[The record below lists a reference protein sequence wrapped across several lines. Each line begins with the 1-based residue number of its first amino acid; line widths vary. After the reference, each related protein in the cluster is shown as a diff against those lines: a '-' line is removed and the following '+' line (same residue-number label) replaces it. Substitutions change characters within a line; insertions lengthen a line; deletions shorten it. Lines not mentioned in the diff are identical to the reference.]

1 MKTVPNASGLGFD
14 EIESRTPFSFPI
26 RRKRAAS
33 LKKKIGEL
41 DERLD
46 VTKDKYD
53 FWFLLA
59 GSLLETKD
67 SDGFFGSMLSL
78 DEIRLVIDCAAE
90 CRAKL
95 RFTESLILLR
105 VLELFFGQV
114 MSSPEADKVRHDYT
128 RVLTEQAKSYV
139 LTGEY
144 ELARGQLELAC
155 ENEAD
160 TRYKN
165 DFAKR
170 AALNALASL
179 CCYCIGDVDRAI
191 EAKRKQYGI
200 LVQDFGDDSADA
212 LVCKAE
218 IGDIYGWFGFADTAE
233 KLYEEVLAVA
243 EEKGYDSVTDS
254 CLMKLAECNKNPKGY
269 RRAEELYGRAYS
281 DLSKRHG
288 ARSAEATE
296 ALMGL
301 IGVNISRGEYENALS
316 LTEQGLADA
325 SRNRKCGARLTAELT
340 NLKADILRLNWEH
353 SRALELKEEAY
364 RMVSETYGEYHPFTV
379 RVLCELGVCRYV
391 LADDAAG
398 ATDAFRTLAS
408 NFAFMYGNDHHYQL
422 RSEEFLDAVENVI
435 ANNGRANDGQVYDFL
450 HHGLRVYLHH
460 SAPWSDIRKACC
472 VLSIN
477 RIERACKKTYSIF
490 GSHVYRLCR

>member
-1 MKTVPNASGLGFD
+1 MNTVPNALGLGFD

-46 VTKDKYD
+46 VTKKKYD

-59 GSLLETKD
+59 ESLLETKD

-78 DEIRLVIDCAAE
+78 DEIRLVIDYAAE

-114 MSSPEADKVRHDYT
+114 MSSPEADRVRQDYT

-144 ELARGQLELAC
+144 ELARGKLETAC

-160 TRYKN
+160 TRYKKA
-165 DFAKR
+165 FAKR
-170 AALNALASL
+170 AALGALASL
-179 CCYCIGDVDRAI
+179 CCYYFGDVDRAV
-191 EAKRKQYGI
+191 ETKRKQYGI
-200 LVQDFGDDSADA
+200 LVQDLGTDSADA
-212 LVCKAE
+212 LMCKAE
-218 IGDIYGWFGFADTAE
+218 IGDIYGFFGFADTAE

-243 EEKGYDSVTDS
+243 EEKGYESVTDS
-254 CLMKLAECNKNPKGY
+254 CLMRLAERKKAAAVYG
-269 RRAEELYGRAYS
+269 RAEELCGRAYE
-281 DLSKRHG
+281 DLCKRDG
-288 ARSAEATE
+288 APSSEATE
-296 ALMGL
+296 ALVGL
-301 IGVNISRGEYENALS
+301 IGVHISSGEYEKALS
-316 LTEQGLADA
+316 LADQGLADVPHNK
-325 SRNRKCGARLTAELT
+325 RCGARLAAELT

-353 SRALELKEEAY
+353 GKALELKEEAY
-364 RMVSETYGEYHPFTV
+364 RRASEAYGEYHPFTV
-379 RVLCELGVCRYV
+379 RVLCELGACRYV

-398 ATDAFRTLAS
+398 AIDAFRTLAS
-408 NFAFMYGNDHHYQL
+408 NFAFMYGDDHQYQL
-422 RSEEFLDAVENVI
+422 RSEEFLDAVKKVI
-435 ANNGRANDGQVYDFL
+435 ANDGRAEKGQAFDPLV
-450 HHGLRVYLHH
+450 HSLRGHLRH
-460 SAPWSDIRKACC
+460 SAPWADIRRACC
-472 VLSIN
+472 VLSKN
-477 RIERACKKTYSIF
+477 RIERACKNTYSVF
-490 GSHVYRLCR
+490 CSHVYRLGR